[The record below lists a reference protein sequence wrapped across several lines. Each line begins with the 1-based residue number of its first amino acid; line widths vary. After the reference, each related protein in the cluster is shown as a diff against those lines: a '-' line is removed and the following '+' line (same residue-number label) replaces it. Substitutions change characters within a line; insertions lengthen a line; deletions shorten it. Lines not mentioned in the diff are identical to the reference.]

1 MRLFFEC
8 ARMWQAAED
17 YFESLDDAHM
27 VLPGGRYSCA
37 QALVSRGLD
46 FLHKRSLGQ
55 VCHIV
60 QLAISQKK
68 LGKIASI
75 LSHLSFKD
83 V

>member
-1 MRLFFEC
+1 
-8 ARMWQAAED
+8 MWQAAED

-68 LGKIASI
+68 LGRIASI